1 MKKVSIIIPCYNKE
15 KYVKE
20 AVESAIN
27 QTYKNIEIVC
37 IDDASTDNSRVILK
51 EITEKY
57 NNLVLIEEDKNIGVC
72 RARNKAIEI
81 SSGEYIL
88 PLDADDTIEPTYV
101 EKAIDIFN
109 KNPNIDVIYSRV
121 RHLITKKEMCKP
133 CDTNNL
139 LLGNYITCSS
149 VFKKSD
155 FQKFGGYDIAFNEIG
170 CEDWDLYLKFFE
182 NNLKFYQIDEI
193 LFNYRQELDGNRTIV
208 QINSYE
214 EILPQI
220 LFKYKDLYKKNG
232 LFKEMFKSL
241 ILNKDSKMAEKKHLK
256 YRKLFNLF
264 LSITIVETVI
274 IVAYFVYK
282 IFILAL

>member
-20 AVESAIN
+20 AIESALN

-37 IDDASTDNSRVILK
+37 IDDASTDNSRVVLK

-57 NNLVLIEEDKNIGVC
+57 NNIVLIEEDKNIGVC

-109 KNPNIDVIYSRV
+109 KNPNVDIIYSRV
-121 RHLITKKEMCKP
+121 RHLITKKEMFKP
-133 CDTNNL
+133 NDTNNL
-139 LLGNYITCSS
+139 LLDNYITCSS

-155 FQKFGGYDIAFNEIG
+155 FQKVGGYDIAFSEIG
-170 CEDWDLYLKFFE
+170 CEDWDLYLNFLK
-182 NNLKFYQIDEI
+182 NGLKFYQIDEI
-193 LFNYRQELDGNRTIV
+193 LFNYRQTIGENRTST
-208 QINSYE
+208 QFNNCE
-214 EILPQI
+214 EYCSQI

-232 LFKEMFKSL
+232 LFAKIFESL
-241 ILNKDSKMAEKKHLK
+241 NLRKDSKMAEKKHLK
-256 YRKLFNLF
+256 YRKLFNML

-274 IVAYFVYK
+274 IIAYFVYK
-282 IFILAL
+282 VFGLVL